1 MAENPRF
8 SPFSTNWTP
17 ERVMLGIKHVSNAD
31 VHSTPQSNNQSCQHW
46 RLQWTGGGAGGI
58 CVSSSVATAMKHVEQ
73 GRYFTIKIC
82 FIQIGYTYRY

>member
-31 VHSTPQSNNQSCQHW
+31 VHSTPQSNKQSCQHW
-46 RLQWTGGGAGGI
+46 RLQWTGGGGWRNL
-58 CVSSSVATAMKHVEQ
+58 CFVVSGNRHEARRTREIFHNKNL
-73 GRYFTIKIC
+73 F
-82 FIQIGYTYRY
+82 YTDRLYI